1 MYKLFIIVQMFNLK
15 IMKKILFSAA
25 VAFAAVAGTVCYNSE
40 SKNEMSDLA
49 KANVKALAE
58 NQKACY
64 LTSDWECQHKVA
76 GSLCVC
82 GWDYGK

>member
-1 MYKLFIIVQMFNLK
+1 
-15 IMKKILFSAA
+15 MKKIFLSAA
-25 VAFAAVAGTVCYNSE
+25 LVLAAVAGAFCYNSE
-40 SKNEMSDLA
+40 SENEMSDLA

-64 LTSDWECQHKVA
+64 ITPDWECQHKVL